1 MTAKEKAEE
10 LFDNFFIILSK
21 RGEHHYT
28 FDYTKQC
35 ALIAVDEILNSNPC
49 CEDSDRGGN
58 FQWASNEYFWQE
70 VKREIEKL

>member
-1 MTAKEKAEE
+1 MTAKEKAQE

-35 ALIAVDEILNSNPC
+35 ALIACDEVLGYMGA
-49 CEDSDRGGN
+49 DRGT
-58 FQWASNEYFWQE
+58 EFWQE
-70 VKREIEKL
+70 VKNEIEKL